1 MKSYSMLIV
10 TCLLIS
16 SGCLAAGYI
25 LSGYWLILLA
35 FPLMLIAWLL
45 TYKRSMYGSAS
56 ILLSG
61 YVILASVGII
71 AEVSTALMIIAC
83 TTALVSWDL
92 LQVNQ
97 SASGYPPGKTN
108 GLLEKSHLNSL
119 ALAASAGLILSL
131 LSANIKLQFPF
142 VVIAFLVLTALGSLI
157 YSMQY
162 IVNKKR

>member
-1 MKSYSMLIV
+1 MLVV

-45 TYKRSMYGSAS
+45 SCKRSIYVSAS

-71 AEVSTALMIIAC
+71 AKLSTALMIIAC

-97 SASGYPPGKTN
+97 SVSGYPPSKTN
-108 GLLEKSHLNSL
+108 EGLEKHHLNSL
-119 ALAASAGLILSL
+119 TLAVSVGLILSL
-131 LSANIKLQFPF
+131 ISATITLQFPF
-142 VVIAFLVLTALGSLI
+142 VVIAFFVLMALGSLT
-157 YSMQY
+157 YSVRY
-162 IVNKKR
+162 IMNKKR